1 MNIIQKH
8 FGLARED
15 ISEED
20 LRQWLSERIEWMLGH
35 EMDLLWSTL
44 YRLDIDEEKI
54 LGVIER
60 QAETPIPAGLA
71 DLVLA
76 RQKMRNSVRN
86 LYSSAEKSNEF
97 GWDV

>member
-8 FGLARED
+8 FGLARKD

-20 LRQWLSERIEWMLGH
+20 LRQWLSERIEWMLDH

-60 QAETPIPAGLA
+60 QAECPIPSGLA
-71 DLVLA
+71 DLVLE
-76 RQKMRNSVRN
+76 RQKMRNSIRN
-86 LYSSAEKSNEF
+86 FYFSAGETSEF